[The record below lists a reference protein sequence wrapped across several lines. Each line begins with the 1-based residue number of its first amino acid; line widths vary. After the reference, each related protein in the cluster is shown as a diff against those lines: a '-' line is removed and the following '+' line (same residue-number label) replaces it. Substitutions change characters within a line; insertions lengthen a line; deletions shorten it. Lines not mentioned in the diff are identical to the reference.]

1 MKNIIYLVTIL
12 FFLSLSLFSCKN
24 NGNKKIEIEE
34 SLNEVSS
41 EVIDQ
46 LDQKESK
53 HSIQDFQGI
62 WESFSEYLEHQSEF
76 KDYNQNKYYKIVN
89 VNEVLDITISRTDN
103 NLILD
108 EGYFGFSN
116 AYDSKTSLSEDV
128 LINSL
133 KESGK
138 LLIKFKKGLK
148 AYSTKDI
155 EISTNFNR
163 YFDVAEILDDDFDY
177 GDKKEKVSFRLVS
190 SVPQEIFNQLK
201 NRSKIDKVN
210 YIKEY
215 RIKKQSKKIKVAV
228 NKTFFHTEMSSV
240 SKRKAFLVK
249 GDIAYLEE
257 IKDDWVK
264 VYYDDTIVS
273 GGYLKRSDIEILE

>member
-1 MKNIIYLVTIL
+1 MKNIIYLVAIL
-12 FFLSLSLFSCKN
+12 FFLSLSLSSCKN

-53 HSIQDFQGI
+53 HSVQDFQGI

-89 VNEVLDITISRTDN
+89 VNEVLGITISRTDN
-103 NLILD
+103 NLIFD

-128 LINSL
+128 LINSF

-177 GDKKEKVSFRLVS
+177 GDKK
-190 SVPQEIFNQLK
+190 
-201 NRSKIDKVN
+201 
-210 YIKEY
+210 
-215 RIKKQSKKIKVAV
+215 
-228 NKTFFHTEMSSV
+228 
-240 SKRKAFLVK
+240 
-249 GDIAYLEE
+249 
-257 IKDDWVK
+257 
-264 VYYDDTIVS
+264 
-273 GGYLKRSDIEILE
+273 